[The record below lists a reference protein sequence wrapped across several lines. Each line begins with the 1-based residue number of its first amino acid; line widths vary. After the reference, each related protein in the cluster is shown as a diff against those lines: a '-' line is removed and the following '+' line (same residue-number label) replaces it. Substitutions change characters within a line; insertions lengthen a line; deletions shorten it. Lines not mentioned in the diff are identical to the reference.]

1 MGVDLEICVDSL
13 ASSHA
18 AVAGGATRLELCS
31 ALAQGGL
38 TPSIGM
44 VRRVVALGA
53 PVHVLIRPRPC
64 DFVFTE
70 EEITVIIDDI
80 HECKRAGAAGVVV
93 GALLVDG
100 RIDVDAVRRFCQAA
114 KPIEVTFHRAFDVSS
129 GDPIEDIVALHRVG
143 VVRLLTSG
151 RSQSAIQGA
160 ALISSL
166 VRSAPDGFCVMA
178 GAGITVDNI
187 GGLLDATG
195 VRAVHASARS
205 AMPSRSRFWR
215 DGVAMGNDS
224 NDRMMMVAD
233 QDSVSALKRICEM
246 RA

>member
-143 VVRLLTSG
+143 VVRLLTS
-151 RSQSAIQGA
+151 
-160 ALISSL
+160 
-166 VRSAPDGFCVMA
+166 APDGFCVMA

>member
-1 MGVDLEICVDSL
+1 MLDD
-13 ASSHA
+13 
-18 AVAGGATRLELCS
+18 
-31 ALAQGGL
+31 GL
-38 TPSIGM
+38 
-44 VRRVVALGA
+44 V
-53 PVHVLIRPRPC
+53 
-64 DFVFTE
+64 
-70 EEITVIIDDI
+70 EITVIIDDI

-129 GDPIEDIVALHRVG
+129 GTAIHSNWSTFVNRSAPGDPIEDIVALHRVG

-151 RSQSAIQGA
+151 RSQSAIQGE

-178 GAGITVDNI
+178 GAGITVENI